1 VILFYKELTYEELTM
16 DHCVFIHTNHK
27 QIVGALVAEHALR
40 RNSRHNDK
48 FDVRIIEHKDYPFM
62 QAREGQL
69 YLRDGMKRPWLNEDL
84 QSFTPLRF
92 LPPELMGYQGRA
104 VVIDP
109 DVFAVGDVWDLL
121 SRDMMDKTILCRART
136 GTKGCI
142 DKCLATSVMLLDC
155 AKLTHWRVEEQ
166 FNAMF
171 EFSRDYMDW
180 ICLRTEPRN
189 SIGLFEEEWN
199 HFDTLTPKTKML
211 HTTKRRTQPWKTGLP
226 IDHRPREK
234 YRLFP
239 PLRWLMK
246 ARRNVFGEYAL
257 LGRYQRHPDP
267 AQEQLFFGL
276 LKECVENGLVTETLL
291 REQMLQNHVR
301 HDALEVLA
309 RTPRLAAA

>member
-1 VILFYKELTYEELTM
+1 ME
-16 DHCVFIHTNHK
+16 HCVFIHTNHK

-48 FDVRIIEHKDYPFM
+48 FDVRIIEHRDHPFFT
-62 QAREGQL
+62 AREGQL
-69 YLRDGMKRPWLNEDL
+69 YLRDGMRRPWLNDDL

-92 LPPELMGYQGRA
+92 MPPELMGYRGRA

-109 DVFAVGDVWDLL
+109 DVFAVGDVWELL
-121 SRDMMDKTILCRART
+121 SRDMQGKAILCRPRT
-136 GTKGCI
+136 GTKGGV

-171 EFSRDYMDW
+171 EFRRDYMDW
-180 ICLRTEPRN
+180 ICLRTEPRE
-189 SIGLFEEEWN
+189 SIGLFENEWN
-199 HFDTLTPKTKML
+199 DFDTLTPRTRML

-234 YRLFP
+234 FGIFP

-246 ARRNVFGEYAL
+246 ARRSLLGEYAL

-276 LKECVENGLVTETLL
+276 LKECLETGRVTEDMV
-291 REQMLQNHVR
+291 RHEMRHNHVR
-301 HDALEVLA
+301 HDAFEVLE
-309 RTPRLAAA
+309 RTPPLAHA

>member
-1 VILFYKELTYEELTM
+1 MVM

-48 FDVRIIEHKDYPFM
+48 FDVRLIEHKDYPFM

-69 YLRDGMKRPWLNEDL
+69 YLRDGMKRPWLNDDL

-92 LPPELMGYQGRA
+92 LPPELMNYTGRA

-109 DVFAVGDVWDLL
+109 DVFAVGDVWELL
-121 SRDMMDKTILCRART
+121 SRDMQDKAILCRART

-155 AKLTHWRVEEQ
+155 ARLTHWRVEEQ

-171 EFSRDYMDW
+171 EFKRDYMNW
-180 ICLRTEPRN
+180 ICLRTESRDT
-189 SIGLFEEEWN
+189 IGLFEEEWN
-199 HFDTLTPKTKML
+199 HFDTLTAQTRML

-246 ARRNVFGEYAL
+246 ARRTVFGEYAL

-276 LKECVENGLVTETLL
+276 LKECVENGLVTEDMI
-291 REQMLQNHVR
+291 RHEMVHNHVR
-301 HDALEVLA
+301 HDAFEVLD
-309 RTPRLAAA
+309 RTPPLALA

>member
-1 VILFYKELTYEELTM
+1 VIFFYEELTM

-92 LPPELMGYQGRA
+92 LPPGLMGYQGRA

-171 EFSRDYMDW
+171 EFRRDYMDW

-276 LKECVENGLVTETLL
+276 LKECVENGLVTETMIR
-291 REQMLQNHVR
+291 REMVHNHVR
-301 HDALEVLA
+301 HDAFEVLD
-309 RTPRLAAA
+309 RTPPLALS

>member
-1 VILFYKELTYEELTM
+1 VILFYEELTM

-171 EFSRDYMDW
+171 EFRRDYMDW

-276 LKECVENGLVTETLL
+276 LKECVENGLVTETMIR
-291 REQMLQNHVR
+291 REMVHNHVR
-301 HDALEVLA
+301 HDAFEVLD
-309 RTPRLAAA
+309 RTPPLALS